1 MLLFRGKMFIKSKV
15 VCIDLHAGPNE
26 GRYGDLIVLQMHQ
39 RGLAGFLLSEWLAAS
54 CCYCPSS
61 HWLNCLS
68 HSQGTYWMQRYKTVL
83 HNRPK
88 LAHISE
94 NRNVIFLKSRGE
106 IFPSLMFQFT
116 TVPDPIL
123 LLSWKKAEYRPSES
137 ISSPENSKV
146 LFSAPRSFL
155 SVVYRHKIPDC
166 LSQPQTE
173 ETVGMQFQKMFYF
186 QFFRKQRDKFQRNI

>member
-1 MLLFRGKMFIKSKV
+1 MKGKWEWGILIFSIWLKRYKSNRTEMLLFRGKMFIKSKV

-68 HSQGTYWMQRYKTVL
+68 HSQGTYWMQLYKTVL

-137 ISSPENSKV
+137 ISSPE
-146 LFSAPRSFL
+146 
-155 SVVYRHKIPDC
+155 KIVRC
-166 LSQPQTE
+166 SSQHQ
-173 ETVGMQFQKMFYF
+173 GHSSQ
-186 QFFRKQRDKFQRNI
+186 